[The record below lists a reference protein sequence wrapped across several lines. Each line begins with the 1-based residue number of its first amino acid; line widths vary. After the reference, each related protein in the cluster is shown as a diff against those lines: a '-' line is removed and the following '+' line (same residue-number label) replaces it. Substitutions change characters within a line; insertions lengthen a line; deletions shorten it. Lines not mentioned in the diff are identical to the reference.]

1 MENQEEKTTTTSFFR
16 RHWLPLTLVVLLAA
30 FAGFHFLKVQQLQSR
45 YDKEKQVVIKEY
57 VTKIDSVQTL
67 RLEQLIK
74 VFSWSVRAELIRAN
88 QEEVNILFSTFVKEK
103 GIRKVS
109 LIDPKEGIVFICS
122 DKKDEGIR
130 IEDMSLLTLD
140 RITFTQPNE
149 ISVPIM
155 GMNDKLG
162 IMVVSVQKE

>member
-1 MENQEEKTTTTSFFR
+1 MENQENTSPPTPFYKK
-16 RHWLPLTLVVLLAA
+16 HWLPLLLAVLLVG
-30 FAGFHFLKVQQLQSR
+30 FAGFHFLKINQLHSR
-45 YDKEKQVVIKEY
+45 FDKEKQVVVKEY
-57 VTKIDSVQTL
+57 ITKIDSVQTL

-109 LIDPKEGIVFICS
+109 LVDPKESTVFICS
-122 DKKDEGIR
+122 DKKDEGIK
-130 IEDMSLLTLD
+130 IEDPTLLTLD
-140 RITFTQPNE
+140 RITFTKPDE

-162 IMVVSVQKE
+162 IMVVSVQKN